1 MSETDDQLRALAQA
15 HGVYL
20 DFVDLHGTTHTATQ
34 DTLRALLRGLGVEA
48 SSDAE
53 VTEALMWLDHA
64 SSDMPKEQVVRA
76 GEALWI
82 AAPEGSWTLV
92 DEDGAITADG
102 KALNGITLPALEV
115 GYYQLHTECNAGA
128 YETLILCRP
137 PHAPELP
144 APVWGATGAL
154 YGLRTHQNG
163 GLGNYEDLGSVA
175 EVLGQKGAQFFG
187 VNPLHAIGWAED
199 DIISPYSPSHR
210 GMFNTDHIAISGGL
224 GACPESALIDYPAF
238 RSAQRMRLEEAFK
251 AFKEEGDHAAFD
263 AWSAR
268 CSEDVHH
275 FATFE
280 AISERHGFDFR
291 TWPTALQ
298 SPGSAAIKAAG
309 TRARFHLW
317 LQWHSDTQIDAAHR
331 QARDAG
337 MSLGL
342 YLDLAVGPR
351 PDGAEVWMNNDTIAR
366 GVTIGAPPDHLS
378 PEGQSWALAAHA
390 PGRLAAAAYTPLR
403 SMLQTLMAKC
413 GLLRI
418 DHALGLLRSF
428 WIPDDGSPG
437 GYITQPLE
445 SLLAV
450 ITIEAHRAGCV
461 VIGEDLGLVPD
472 GFRSAMNEAG
482 LYSYA
487 VWQFEANHLDEIRPA
502 HTLPPFSLA
511 CFGTHDTPTLNGFW
525 YGNDVEW
532 WHRVGWITGRERKC
546 RHAHRSR
553 QRASLRQVTGLSPN
567 ASPQTISD
575 TVQSALA
582 ASPATLVSVQL
593 DDVFGE
599 LEAQNLPG
607 TIDAHPNWRRRLGVE
622 VEDMAGHPALNR
634 IADVMNAHRPAR
646 ADHDDIEY
654 PKEVSA

>member
-1 MSETDDQLRALAQA
+1 MRS
-15 HGVYL
+15 
-20 DFVDLHGTTHTATQ
+20 
-34 DTLRALLRGLGVEA
+34 
-48 SSDAE
+48 
-53 VTEALMWLDHA
+53 
-64 SSDMPKEQVVRA
+64 
-76 GEALWI
+76 
-82 AAPEGSWTLV
+82 
-92 DEDGAITADG
+92 
-102 KALNGITLPALEV
+102 
-115 GYYQLHTECNAGA
+115 
-128 YETLILCRP
+128 
-137 PHAPELP
+137 PH
-144 APVWGATGAL
+144 
-154 YGLRTHQNG
+154 NG
-163 GLGNYEDLGSVA
+163 GLGSYTDLASIT
-175 EVLGQKGAQFFG
+175 EVLGRKGAQFFG
-187 VNPLHAIGWAED
+187 VNPLHALGWAED
-199 DIISPYSPSHR
+199 TIISPYSPSHR
-210 GMFNTDHIAISGGL
+210 GVSNTDHIAVDGGL
-224 GACPESALIDYPAF
+224 GHSPDAAFIDYPAF
-238 RSAQRMRLEEAFK
+238 RSEQRVRLERDYQTFV
-251 AFKEEGDHAAFD
+251 GSNDHAAFKTWC
-263 AWSAR
+263 ASCA
-268 CSEDVHH
+268 EDFKQ
-275 FATFE
+275 FAVFE
-280 AISERHGFDFR
+280 AISEQKGGDFR
-291 TWPTALQ
+291 TWPNTLQ
-298 SPGSAAIKAAG
+298 TPGAAASTAAG
-309 TRARFHLW
+309 ERARFHLW
-317 LQWHSDTQIDAAHR
+317 LQWRASTQIDAA
-331 QARDAG
+331 QSKAKSAG

-351 PDGAEVWMNNDTIAR
+351 PDGAEVWMNSDTIAQ

-461 VIGEDLGLVPD
+461 VVGEDLGLVPD

-553 QRASLRQVTGLSPN
+553 QRASLREVNALSLN

-634 IADVMNAHRPAR
+634 IADVMNAHRPTR

-654 PKEVSA
+654 PKEI